1 MNQPANPAPGC
12 TGALIYVVDDEMM
25 ICEMIAEVLTAAG
38 HRVETF
44 SDPSAAVT
52 AFLRASPRPALVMTD
67 YVMAN
72 LDGLKLIG
80 IVKAAQPGLKT
91 ILFSG
96 YVRWQFLHSRGE
108 QPDQFLSKPFTA
120 EQLSTTVAS
129 VLQAA
134 S

>member
-1 MNQPANPAPGC
+1 MNQPATPAPAG

-38 HRVETF
+38 HQVKVF
-44 SDPSAAVT
+44 SDPSAAVA
-52 AFLRASPRPALVMTD
+52 AFLGAVPRPTLVMTD

-108 QPDQFLSKPFTA
+108 QPDGFLTKPFTA
-120 EQLSTTVAS
+120 EQLSSSVAS
-129 VLQAA
+129 VLKD
-134 S
+134 